1 MAHGGSRLAKRSQTK
16 THAYAQKL
24 QRRRERF
31 TISHIPSL
39 DELIG
44 LAGKTGV
51 EAAKDGGV
59 HLSTLRKWLAGKVRN
74 PAARE
79 VAGLAAALGVDYE
92 TARAAIVHQHQ
103 INQIRLMQFASGSRP
118 HEWILRRAGEREL
131 SGADLADACA
141 ISRQTLYRWVRGRT
155 RPNYERQINLALA
168 LSLDA
173 EEVFARFAAV

>member
-1 MAHGGSRLAKRSQTK
+1 MAQSGTRLAKISQTK
-16 THAYAQKL
+16 THAYAHKL

-31 TISHIPSL
+31 TISHIPSV
-39 DELIG
+39 DELLG

-51 EAAKDGGV
+51 EAAKDAGI
-59 HLSTLRKWLAGKVRN
+59 HLSTLRKWLAGKVRS
-74 PAARE
+74 PAPRE
-79 VAGLAAALGVDYE
+79 VAGFAAALGVDYE

-103 INQIRLMQFASGSRP
+103 INQIRLMHFAPSSRP

-131 SGADLADACA
+131 SGDDLAHACA
-141 ISRQTLYRWVRGRT
+141 ISRQTLYRWIRGRT